1 MSVNNLNTVHEQVDI
16 DVDIDDSAP
25 HEHATPDSMVTTSSY
40 GGIDE
45 HITQETEASFKTSKR
60 ATGKKRRRSPDLELL
75 EENLAQGI
83 TTSETSEPNPKKRVL
98 PPRKV
103 GTLASVLADEVAADQ
118 AAMLAPAI
126 SGETTILLTSDESL
140 LETCDF
146 VEDDEVGTDE
156 DLIKASN
163 DDKEIPVPSFRVVNE
178 DIGSGLR
185 SKAQEEDISDVS
197 YEKRHRKH
205 ELAEKKLRNR
215 EREKLA
221 YERYQQQLAVEKL
234 RNTDSKS
241 LISIAALRNKDATND
256 ASKLQIAHQKL
267 LKEAEDTL
275 AIYDSFGLGGKKRK
289 IDALVNEGEVKV
301 SEEPDAKKTR
311 LRGSKSTASSNLDDV
326 ASKPKEE
333 TTRITRS
340 RKKNDELASSAVTKK
355 LAKAPL
361 KGKKGQNIAPSSTTT
376 ALTVIQPPPTGERVT
391 SFVRPYTGMASGS
404 RKSSRSAFAFGERVP
419 SRHMT
424 KKDFILPVTMFGE
437 IMNQRE
443 QLRTLEEQE
452 QLRQSEEYKM
462 PSEGSGA

>member
-45 HITQETEASFKTSKR
+45 HITQETEVSFRTSKR

-118 AAMLAPAI
+118 
-126 SGETTILLTSDESL
+126 GETTILLTSDESL

-185 SKAQEEDISDVS
+185 SKAQE
-197 YEKRHRKH
+197 RHRKH

-289 IDALVNEGEVKV
+289 IDAIVNEGEVKV

>member
-45 HITQETEASFKTSKR
+45 HIAQETEASFKTSKR

-83 TTSETSEPNPKKRVL
+83 STSETSEPNPKKRVL

-118 AAMLAPAI
+118 
-126 SGETTILLTSDESL
+126 GETTILLTSDESL
-140 LETCDF
+140 LETCDV

-163 DDKEIPVPSFRVVNE
+163 DDDKEIPVPSFRVVNE

-289 IDALVNEGEVKV
+289 IDAIVNEGEVKM

-311 LRGSKSTASSNLDDV
+311 LRGSKSTVISNLDDV
-326 ASKPKEE
+326 ASKPKEV

-355 LAKAPL
+355 LAKAPP
-361 KGKKGQNIAPSSTTT
+361 KGKKAQNIASPSITT
-376 ALTVIQPPPTGERVT
+376 ALTVTQSSPTGERVT

-419 SRHMT
+419 SRQMT
-424 KKDFILPVTMFGE
+424 KKDFVLPVAIFGE

-443 QLRTLEEQE
+443 QLRTLEVRE

-462 PSEGSGA
+462 PSEGSGT